1 MTVRALLLSLVL
13 LLAAAPAAAA
23 QDALDEAAQALRDDT
38 VYVDPAAQSD
48 VDAGE
53 LRNAISER
61 GVDVRVAVLPESAG
75 NPSRLAPELA
85 ERVGEPGDYAVVAG
99 NRIIAGP
106 SADAGDAAEAAVA
119 ANGSAQA
126 VLLDFVDRMAAEQ
139 SGGGDDEGGVGAGGL
154 ILLGLAGA
162 GGAAVLVS
170 RRRRRQEQAA
180 ELEEVKDNVRDD
192 LVVLGDEIRALDL
205 DIQMPDIPPEARA
218 DYETA
223 VNAYDRANRAYET
236 ARRPE
241 DLQPVGEALEEG
253 RWAMMSA
260 RARLESREPPERR
273 APCFFDPRH
282 GPSSREVEWAP
293 DGGEPR
299 MVPACEADAQRV
311 ERGDDPEAR
320 EMMVGG
326 QRMPYWAAGPAYAPF
341 MGGFYGGGLLP
352 GLLVG
357 TALGGMWDTPAD
369 AGGGGDWGGGDFG
382 GGGFGGGDF
391 GGGDF

>member
-1 MTVRALLLSLVL
+1 MH
-13 LLAAAPAAAA
+13 
-23 QDALDEAAQALRDDT
+23 
-38 VYVDPAAQSD
+38 
-48 VDAGE
+48 
-53 LRNAISER
+53 I
-61 GVDVRVAVLPESAG
+61 AVLPESAG
-75 NPSRLAPELA
+75 NPSRLARELA
-85 ERVGEPGDYAVVAG
+85 ERVGKPGDYAVVAG

-106 SADAGDAAEAAVA
+106 SADAGDAAEAAA
-119 ANGSAQA
+119 ASNGSAQA
-126 VLLDFVDRMAAEQ
+126 VLLDFVDRMAGEQ
-139 SGGGDDEGGVGAGGL
+139 GGGGEDGGGVGAGGL

-170 RRRRRQEQAA
+170 RRKRRQEQAA

-260 RARLESREPPERR
+260 RARLERREPPERR
-273 APCFFDPRH
+273 SPCFFDPRH

-320 EMMVGG
+320 AMMVGG

-341 MGGFYGGGLLP
+341 MGGFFGGGLLP

-369 AGGGGDWGGGDFG
+369 AGGGGDWGGGDWG
-382 GGGFGGGDF
+382 GGGDF

>member
-1 MTVRALLLSLVL
+1 VRALLLSLVL

-38 VYVDPAAQSD
+38 VYVDPAAQSG
-48 VDAGE
+48 VDAGQ
-53 LRNAISER
+53 LRSAITDQ
-61 GVDVRVAVLPESAG
+61 GVDVRIAVLPESAG
-75 NPSRLAPELA
+75 NARELAPELA
-85 ERVGEPGDYAVVAG
+85 EQVGEPGDYAVVAG
-99 NRIIAGP
+99 NRIYAGP
-106 SADAGDAAEAAVA
+106 SAEAGDAAQAAA
-119 ANGSAQA
+119 GANDSAQT
-126 VLLDFVDRMAAEQ
+126 VLLDFVDRLGDEQ
-139 SGGGDDEGGVGAGGL
+139 GGGDESGIGAGGL

-170 RRRRRQEQAA
+170 RRKRRQEQAA

-273 APCFFDPRH
+273 SPCFFDPRH
-282 GPSSREVEWAP
+282 GPSSRDVEWAP

-369 AGGGGDWGGGDFG
+369 AGGGGDSGGGDWGGGGD
-382 GGGFGGGDF
+382 FGGGDF